1 MEFSPD
7 AEMQR
12 VPDLAQE
19 FFNHVLFDEEPI
31 FVADEATIGDVSLV
45 SREEL
50 MKRCSEYYGTS
61 VSEDDLKQPVWK
73 LIRDLNS
80 RRSHA

>member
-12 VPDLAQE
+12 IPDLAQE

-50 MKRCSEYYGTS
+50 MKRCSILWN
-61 VSEDDLKQPVWK
+61 VSLRGRLKAASMEIDSRAK
-73 LIRDLNS
+73 LE
-80 RRSHA
+80 A